1 MSVLSHCPTSIVLH
15 PNSISFSFYSL
26 FSKMTK
32 VRPAARLMQASAQ
45 CLELGA
51 AYGQCVLKTYSNMS
65 KDACEK
71 EFLAFKTCVTKAFK
85 K

>member
-1 MSVLSHCPTSIVLH
+1 
-15 PNSISFSFYSL
+15 
-26 FSKMTK
+26 MTK

-51 AYGQCVLKTYSNMS
+51 AYGQCVLKTYNNMA

-71 EFLAFKTCVTKAFK
+71 EFLAFKACVTKAIK